1 MGECREWGLMGKNF
15 IYLGLVLIAV
25 GLLWPWLQ
33 KIPLGR
39 LPGDIFVKR
48 EGFQFFLPITS
59 CLLVS
64 AVVSLIFWIF
74 RK

>member
-1 MGECREWGLMGKNF
+1 MSKKL
-15 IYLGLVLIAV
+15 IILGLICIAA

-39 LPGDIFVKR
+39 LPGDIMIKR
-48 EGFQFFLPITS
+48 EGFRLFLPLTS

-64 AVVSLIFWIF
+64 VVASLLFWLF

>member
-1 MGECREWGLMGKNF
+1 MGRNIIL
-15 IYLGLVLIAV
+15 LGVLLILIGV
-25 GLLWPWLQ
+25 FWPWLQ

-39 LPGDIFVKR
+39 LPGDIIIKR
-48 EGFQFFLPITS
+48 EGFRFFLPITS

-64 AVVSLIFWIF
+64 GILSLILWWL

>member
-1 MGECREWGLMGKNF
+1 MARN
-15 IYLGLVLIAV
+15 IIILGIVLIVIGA
-25 GLLWPWLQ
+25 LWPWLQ

-39 LPGDIFVKR
+39 LPGDIMIKR
-48 EGFQFFLPITS
+48 EGFSFFLPITS

-64 AVVSLIFWIF
+64 GILSLVFWLF

>member
-1 MGECREWGLMGKNF
+1 MNKN
-15 IYLGLVLIAV
+15 IILLGVIIIVV
-25 GLLWPWLQ
+25 GIFWPLLQ

-39 LPGDIFVKR
+39 LPGDIFIKR
-48 EGFQFFLPITS
+48 DGFTFFLPITT

-64 AVVSLIFWIF
+64 GIVSLIFWLF